1 MLRYAQAQVYRARPR
16 PYILRFFQHAG
27 TVLGML
33 FLHSGFTPGRDGF
46 VARRGIADG
55 SLIADG
61 LQEIAQVN

>member
-1 MLRYAQAQVYRARPR
+1 MPIYRARPR
-16 PYILRFFQHAG
+16 PYI
-27 TVLGML
+27 
-33 FLHSGFTPGRDGF
+33 LHSGFTPGRDGF